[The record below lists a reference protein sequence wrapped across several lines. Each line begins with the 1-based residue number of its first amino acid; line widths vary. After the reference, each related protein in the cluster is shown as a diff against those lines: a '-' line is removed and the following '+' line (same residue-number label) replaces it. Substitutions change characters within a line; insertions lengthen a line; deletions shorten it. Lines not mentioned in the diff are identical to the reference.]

1 MMIRKN
7 FFTNLRQNHL
17 EKKQKLELTKK
28 LTIILS
34 VIEFLDLFLEQ
45 IKLNKR
51 TTVQKKQLKDLL
63 FKIEKMVDKMA

>member
-63 FKIEKMVDKMA
+63 LKIEKMVDKMA

>member
-63 FKIEKMVDKMA
+63 FKIEKMVDKMV